1 MMAQCYLR
9 TVHYIYDLCA
19 IMCFFAVLT
28 HAESHY
34 FSSVTIIIVIII
46 IKAKYSLSLHSHYL

>member
-1 MMAQCYLR
+1 
-9 TVHYIYDLCA
+9 
-19 IMCFFAVLT
+19 MCFFAVLT

-46 IKAKYSLSLHSHYL
+46 IKAKYSLSLHSHYLWIAEEKFCDSLFFKP